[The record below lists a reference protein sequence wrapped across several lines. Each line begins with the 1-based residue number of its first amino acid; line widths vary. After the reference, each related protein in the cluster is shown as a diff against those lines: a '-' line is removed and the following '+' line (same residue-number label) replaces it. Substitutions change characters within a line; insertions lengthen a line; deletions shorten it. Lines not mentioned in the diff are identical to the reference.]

1 MPGTETKTEYVFLI
15 MSQAI
20 TLSYQLSGLRKSGLM
35 AGSIRAAQTAR
46 GLCRQLVHMSL
57 AFLPNWMVIQKSA
70 GHASCQE
77 RVQSRGKKANS
88 AVSYLGDGGDD
99 SYLALVKAQRRG
111 ALPRLEQCL
120 PQSKHL
126 VKDVGLQVTLTSCR
140 SNETGLGC
148 GSVVE
153 KGGDMHVGLN
163 RQAENS
169 KQSQVKVQWRRVRE
183 RDGDS

>member
-1 MPGTETKTEYVFLI
+1 M
-15 MSQAI
+15 
-20 TLSYQLSGLRKSGLM
+20 
-35 AGSIRAAQTAR
+35 
-46 GLCRQLVHMSL
+46 
-57 AFLPNWMVIQKSA
+57 
-70 GHASCQE
+70 
-77 RVQSRGKKANS
+77 QSRGKKANS

-99 SYLALVKAQRRG
+99 SYLALVKAPRRG

-120 PQSKHL
+120 PQRKHL
-126 VKDVGLQVTLTSCR
+126 VKDAGLQVTLTSCR

-153 KGGDMHVGLN
+153 MGGDMHVGLN

-169 KQSQVKVQWRRVRE
+169 KQSQVKVQWRRVSE